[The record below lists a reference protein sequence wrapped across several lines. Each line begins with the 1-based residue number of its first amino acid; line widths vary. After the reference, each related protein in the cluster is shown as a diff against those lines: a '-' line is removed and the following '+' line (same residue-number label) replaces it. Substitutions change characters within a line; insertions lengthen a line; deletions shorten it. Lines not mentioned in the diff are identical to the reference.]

1 LDAFAGVMLF
11 AAPLCEVCWAENRY
25 RVQFTKLCASAGAT
39 AKPTNIAAA
48 VATLAMNFTTL
59 ASSLGIAPATG

>member
-1 LDAFAGVMLF
+1 
-11 AAPLCEVCWAENRY
+11 LCEVCWAENRY